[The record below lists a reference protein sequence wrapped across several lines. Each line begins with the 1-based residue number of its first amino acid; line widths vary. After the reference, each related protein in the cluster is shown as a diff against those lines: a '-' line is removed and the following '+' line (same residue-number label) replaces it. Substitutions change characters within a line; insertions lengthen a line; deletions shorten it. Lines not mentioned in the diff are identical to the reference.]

1 MQPKQY
7 ESYGDEAQNK
17 AEARRATTHHVSSLA
32 HTVVSRLSF
41 LRRNFGRI
49 GDSLER
55 AQVIDTWQERES
67 PLLASARNAYPTHEC
82 VLSATNNGRDMPGQ
96 PTFYRLL
103 CDKM

>member
-1 MQPKQY
+1 MKPKQY

-49 GDSLER
+49 GDSIEW
-55 AQVIDTWQERES
+55 AQVIDTWQGRVS
-67 PLLASARNAYPTHEC
+67 PLLASARNA
-82 VLSATNNGRDMPGQ
+82 
-96 PTFYRLL
+96 
-103 CDKM
+103 